1 MSKKLRIGLILATAM
16 SCIAGVL
23 FIPPIAQ
30 DPAYHDFSDGR
41 TWLGIPN
48 FANVAS
54 NFLFIVMGACGLY
67 TVGHRS
73 QQYKTGEYAAWMI
86 FFFGVLLTGFGSA
99 YYHWSPD
106 NNTLVWDRLPMTIAF
121 MSLLSFII
129 MERINVR
136 IGFALLPVF
145 VFTGLLS
152 VGYWHYTESLG
163 QGDLRPYALVQFLP
177 MVLIGLILVLFPLR
191 DGRTKYLIYVFAWYA
206 LAKLLEHY
214 DDQVYS
220 LLGNTVSGHPLKHL
234 AAAAGMWWM
243 IKYARK

>member
-1 MSKKLRIGLILATAM
+1 MSKKLRISIILAVALI
-16 SCIAGVL
+16 CIAGVFL
-23 FIPPIAQ
+23 MHPIVQ

-54 NFLFIVMGACGLY
+54 NFLFIVMGALGLY
-67 TVGHRS
+67 TVGRNTS
-73 QQYKTGEYAAWMI
+73 KYKTGEYAAWMV
-86 FFFGVLLTGFGSA
+86 FFFGVLLTGFGSS

-121 MSLLSFII
+121 MSLLSFMI
-129 MERINVR
+129 MERINAC
-136 IGFALLPVF
+136 IGFILLPVLI
-145 VFTGLLS
+145 FTGLLS

-191 DGRTKYLIYVFAWYA
+191 DGRTRYLIYVFAWYA

-214 DDQVYS
+214 DDQVYALS
-220 LLGNTVSGHPLKHL
+220 GHIISGHPLKHL
-234 AAAAGMWWM
+234 AAAAGIWWV
-243 IKYARK
+243 IKYARR